1 MKHASTSPFRPR
13 VRSMLALACAAL
25 LAGCTVGPDF
35 RRPDPPMAK
44 GYAPSAL
51 PLDTVSA
58 PVPGG
63 DAQRFAP
70 GRDIQADWWTLFGS
84 PRLDALIARA
94 LARSPTLEA
103 AQAALRAAQEN
114 VYAQRGFFYPTVGI
128 GYSPAR
134 TKIAGNLGGNSPGV
148 QGNGSVISTYQGTPA
163 SEGGSAP
170 FNAPVI
176 YNFHTAQLTVG
187 YAPDIFGGQRRQLE
201 SLEAQARMQH
211 YQLEAAYLTLASN
224 LVAASIQEALLRR
237 QLAIA
242 EGIVE
247 ANEQAVALLQR
258 QLRAGYA
265 ARQDLAQQELALA
278 QARQQLPPLRKQRE
292 QTRNLL
298 RALAGD
304 GPDEDLAIDF
314 DLDALVLPR
323 ELPLALPSRLVE
335 QRPDI
340 RAAEEQLH
348 AASAQVGV
356 AVADRLPQ
364 FSIDAS
370 WGGAA
375 SRLGEMFLKSGRF
388 FSLAGSVGQTLFDG
402 GTLEHRQRAAEEG
415 LRQADAQYR
424 ATVIAALQNVADTLQ
439 SIQANAQSLQDA
451 ALAEEKARV
460 ALDLTRRR
468 LRLGDVDRLAL
479 LNAQQAHDQAVLARV
494 QAQAARLGDSAA
506 LFQASGGGWW
516 QRAPKS

>member
-44 GYAPSAL
+44 DYAPSAL

-211 YQLEAAYLTLASN
+211 YQLEATYLTLASN

-237 QLAIA
+237 QIAIA

-356 AVADRLPQ
+356 AAC
-364 FSIDAS
+364 S
-370 WGGAA
+370 
-375 SRLGEMFLKSGRF
+375 
-388 FSLAGSVGQTLFDG
+388 
-402 GTLEHRQRAAEEG
+402 
-415 LRQADAQYR
+415 
-424 ATVIAALQNVADTLQ
+424 
-439 SIQANAQSLQDA
+439 
-451 ALAEEKARV
+451 
-460 ALDLTRRR
+460 
-468 LRLGDVDRLAL
+468 
-479 LNAQQAHDQAVLARV
+479 
-494 QAQAARLGDSAA
+494 
-506 LFQASGGGWW
+506 
-516 QRAPKS
+516 